1 MTQFSQT
8 KSAWIQKSLP
18 ELTKLFP
25 DITELGRKVCRN
37 VLGGHA
43 PVDEVFLFTVGF
55 SCKAVSAAN
64 NERAQYASCIDSI
77 TGTTGI
83 TFDGALS
90 YCINHTPK
98 VAIFENVPAFMGCE
112 PF

>member
-1 MTQFSQT
+1 MC
-8 KSAWIQKSLP
+8 K
-18 ELTKLFP
+18 
-25 DITELGRKVCRN
+25 N
-37 VLGGHA
+37 VFGGQVT
-43 PVDEVFLFTVGF
+43 VDEVFLFTAGF
-55 SCKAVSAAN
+55 SRKAVSAAN

-90 YCINHTPK
+90 YCINHAPK